1 MRGISL
7 AALVGL
13 LSSAVLLGN
22 TERADASL
30 IGDQICA
37 DAQWTNA
44 PGGATPLLS
53 GSCATVDIAATEFSV
68 PIPGLGGSEFLIDFL
83 SDTSFRIEF
92 NPADFALWP
101 TQIDVQLTDLD
112 WVDGPGAVTSV
123 TQTDSN
129 ATGFLSNISFTADSI
144 TLLSDIDNIDTG
156 ASFFADFSFTA
167 DHDGGQIDLP
177 EPGTLGLFGLSLA
190 VLGFATRRRRS
201 AVSVR

>member
-1 MRGISL
+1 MRGTTL

-13 LSSAVLLGN
+13 LSSAMLLGN
-22 TERADASL
+22 AERADASL

-44 PGGATPLLS
+44 PGGATALL
-53 GSCATVDIAATEFSV
+53 SV

-92 NPADFALWP
+92 NPADLAVWP

-144 TLLSDIDNIDTG
+144 TLLSDIDNFDTG
-156 ASFFADFSFTA
+156 ASFFADFAFTA
-167 DHDGGQIDLP
+167 DHDGGQIGLP

-201 AVSVR
+201 VASMR